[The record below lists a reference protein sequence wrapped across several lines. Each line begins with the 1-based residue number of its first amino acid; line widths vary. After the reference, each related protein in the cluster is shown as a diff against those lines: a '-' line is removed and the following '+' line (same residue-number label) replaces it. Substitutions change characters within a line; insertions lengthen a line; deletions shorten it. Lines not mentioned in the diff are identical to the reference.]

1 VRRIRRFIDAAGGRK
16 TLETPAE
23 KSTTARSW
31 TPYRVKSAIRAVQ
44 PAYLVELLLFALV
57 YYGAGWAG
65 LQMASASKQISV
77 VWPDTGIALAVL
89 VLRGRR
95 LWPAIAIA
103 SFVANLAS
111 GAPALTSTLISAG
124 DTLEAV
130 IGATA
135 LMRVEFQPSLRRLHD
150 VASLFLLAA
159 CVSTVIGAT
168 VGALAL
174 CATGVTPWTGFSSS
188 WSAWWIGDAVS
199 DLVGAPFLFVWVDQ
213 ARREWRF
220 DRLTEAMLLMVAM
233 LVLSLAVF
241 VDHGSN
247 VPYPVHYLIFPA
259 VIWSALRLGQHGVA
273 TLVLGSASVSIV
285 ATLKGRGPF
294 VTSSIDS
301 SLLQVTLFMAVVS
314 VTGLFL
320 GAATAERNRAERRR
334 SADYARLR
342 LSEERLARQAEEL
355 AAADRRKDE
364 FLAVLGHELRNPLAP
379 LQNALELLSLG
390 GSDPSILMRTRALME
405 RQLRHLVRLV
415 DDLLDVARIRSG
427 KIVLELEPVPLAT
440 MIASAVELA
449 RPLIDLRRHQLDV
462 YLPEEPVWI
471 YADRTRLPQL
481 LANLLN
487 NAAKYSSDGG
497 HITIRAG
504 SRAGRAEVSVRDTG
518 IGMTPQA
525 LANVFELFAQAAGP
539 EHAVQGGLG
548 VGLSLARSIAEL
560 HGGTLSASSEGPG
573 KGSEFLLRVPI
584 MEKPATVGDTTDD
597 VSRKSVATRIVV
609 VDDNVDAAD
618 SLGIMLSYAG
628 HEVRVVYGG
637 RDALKVAEEFSPHTM
652 ILDLGMPE
660 MDGYA
665 VARAVRADAKLR
677 TVRLIALSGYG
688 QLEDRRRTAEAGFD
702 EHLVK
707 PVVFEALNAAL
718 DAAPL
723 HFRAG

>member
-1 VRRIRRFIDAAGGRK
+1 MV
-16 TLETPAE
+16 
-23 KSTTARSW
+23 
-31 TPYRVKSAIRAVQ
+31 RAVK

-95 LWPAIAIA
+95 LWPAILVA
-103 SFVANLAS
+103 SFAANLAS
-111 GAPALTSTLISAG
+111 GAPAVTSILIAIG

-135 LMRVEFQPSLRRLHD
+135 LLRVEFHPALRRQHD

-159 CVSTVIGAT
+159 CVSTAIGAT
-168 VGALAL
+168 IGALTL
-174 CATGVTPWTGFSSS
+174 CSTGVTPWSGFSSS

-241 VDHGSN
+241 VDHGTSA
-247 VPYPVHYLIFPA
+247 PYPVHYLIFPA
-259 VIWSALRLGQHGVA
+259 VIWSAIRLGQHGTA
-273 TLVLGSASVSIV
+273 TLVLGSASVSIA
-285 ATLKGRGPF
+285 ATLKGHGPF
-294 VTSSIDS
+294 VTTSIDS

-314 VTGLFL
+314 ATGLFL

-379 LQNALELLSLG
+379 LQNALELLALG
-390 GSDPSILMRTRALME
+390 GSDPSILVRTRALME

-427 KIVLELEPVPLAT
+427 KIVLELGPVQLSA

-449 RPLIDLRRHQLDV
+449 RPLIDSRRHQLDV
-462 YLPEEPVWI
+462 HLPEEPIWI
-471 YADRTRLPQL
+471 HADRTRLPQL

-504 SRAGRAEVSVRDTG
+504 SQAGLAEVSVRDTG

-525 LANVFELFAQAAGP
+525 LAGVFELFAQAAGP

-548 VGLSLARSIAEL
+548 VGLSLARSIAEM
-560 HGGTLSASSEGPG
+560 HGGTLVASSEGPG
-573 KGSEFLLRVPI
+573 KGSEFVLRMPI
-584 MEKPATVGDTTDD
+584 LEKPATVRDARDD
-597 VSRKSVATRIVV
+597 GSRKSVAARILV

-628 HEVRVVYGG
+628 HEVRVAYSG
-637 RDALKVAEEFSPHTM
+637 RDALTAVEEFSPHTI

-660 MDGYA
+660 TDGYA

-707 PVVFEALNAAL
+707 PVVFDALNAAL
-718 DAAPL
+718 NAAPL
-723 HFRAG
+723 RSQAS

>member
-1 VRRIRRFIDAAGGRK
+1 MRSSAAATPLPAPGQAAGGA
-16 TLETPAE
+16 PA
-23 KSTTARSW
+23 RG
-31 TPYRVKSAIRAVQ
+31 
-44 PAYLVELLLFALV
+44 PAYLLELVLVALV
-57 YYGAGWAG
+57 YYGAGWAA
-65 LQMASASKQISV
+65 LQLASGSKQISV
-77 VWPDTGIALAVL
+77 VWLDTGIALAVL

-95 LWPAIAIA
+95 LWPAVAVG
-103 SFVANLAS
+103 SFLTNLTS
-111 GAPALTSTLISAG
+111 GAPALASVLIAGG

-135 LMRVEFQPSLRRLHD
+135 LLRVGFHPSLRRLRD

-159 CVSTVIGAT
+159 CLSTVSGAT
-168 VGALAL
+168 IGVLAL
-174 CATGVTPWTGFSSS
+174 CTTGVISWSAFSSS
-188 WSAWWIGDAVS
+188 WSTWWIGDAVS
-199 DLVGAPFLFVWVDQ
+199 DLVGAPFIFVWVDQ

-220 DRLTEAMLLMVAM
+220 DRLGEAMLLMLAM
-233 LVLSLAVF
+233 LALSLAVF
-241 VDHGSN
+241 VDHGSS

-259 VIWSALRLGQHGVA
+259 VIWAALRLGQHGTA
-273 TLVLGSASVSIV
+273 TLVLGAASVSIF
-285 ATLKGRGPF
+285 ATHNGRGPF
-294 VTSSIDS
+294 VTASMDS

-320 GAATAERNRAERRR
+320 GAATAERNRSERRR

-379 LQNALELLSLG
+379 LQNALELLNLG
-390 GSDPSILMRTRALME
+390 GSDPAVLVRTRGLME

-427 KIVLELEPVPLAT
+427 KIVLELETAQIAS

-449 RPLIDLRRHQLDV
+449 RPLIDSRRHQLDV
-462 YLPEEPVWI
+462 HVPEEPVWI
-471 YADRTRLPQL
+471 HVDRTRLPQL
-481 LANLLN
+481 LTNLLN
-487 NAAKYSSDGG
+487 NAAKYSPDGG

-504 SRAGRAEVSVRDTG
+504 ADARAGVVEVHVRDTG
-518 IGMTPQA
+518 IGMTPDA

-548 VGLSLARSIAEL
+548 VGLSLARSIAQL
-560 HGGTLSASSEGPG
+560 HGGTLVASSDGPG
-573 KGSEFLLRVPI
+573 KGSEFLLRLPLAETPV
-584 MEKPATVGDTTDD
+584 TTRDVRDD
-597 VSRKSVATRIVV
+597 AASRLAGNRIVV

-618 SLGIMLSYAG
+618 SLGIMLSYSG

-637 RDALKVAEEFSPHTM
+637 RDALATAKEFLPDTM

-665 VARAVRADAKLR
+665 VARAVRADPKLR
-677 TVRLIALSGYG
+677 ETRLIALSGYG

-707 PVVFEALNAAL
+707 PVVFETLNAAL
-718 DAAPL
+718 ESPPL
-723 HFRAG
+723 RSRAS

>member
-1 VRRIRRFIDAAGGRK
+1 
-16 TLETPAE
+16 LETPAE

-637 RDALKVAEEFSPHTM
+637 RDALRVAEEFSPHTI

-665 VARAVRADAKLR
+665 VARAVRADANLR
-677 TVRLIALSGYG
+677 AVKLIALSGYG

>member
-1 VRRIRRFIDAAGGRK
+1 M
-16 TLETPAE
+16 ETPAG
-23 KSTTARSW
+23 KSTTTASPAGATLARARW
-31 TPYRVKSAIRAVQ
+31 LR
-44 PAYLVELLLFALV
+44 PAHLTELLLVALV

-65 LQMASASKQISV
+65 LQLASGSKQISL
-77 VWPDTGIALAVL
+77 VWPDTGIALAIL

-95 LWPAIAIA
+95 LWPAIALA
-103 SFVANLAS
+103 SLAANLVN
-111 GAPALTSTLISAG
+111 GTPVLTAAWISVG
-124 DTLEAV
+124 DTLEAL

-135 LMRVEFQPSLRRLHD
+135 LVRVGFHPSLRRLHD

-159 CVSTVIGAT
+159 CVSTAVGAT
-168 VGALAL
+168 VGVLGL
-174 CATGVTPWTGFSSS
+174 CVTGVSPWNAFSSS
-188 WSAWWIGDAVS
+188 WSPWWIGDAVS

-220 DRLTEAMLLMVAM
+220 DRLSEALLLMVAM

-241 VDHGSN
+241 VDHGAS

-259 VIWSALRLGQHGVA
+259 VIWAALRLGQHGTA
-273 TLVLGSASVSIV
+273 TLVLGAAVVSIV

-294 VTSSIDS
+294 VTASMDS

-379 LQNALELLSLG
+379 LQNALELLALG
-390 GSDPSILMRTRALME
+390 GSDASILVRTRALME

-427 KIVLELEPVPLAT
+427 KIVLELEQVQLAT

-449 RPLIDLRRHQLDV
+449 RPQIDSRGHHLDV
-462 YLPEEPVWI
+462 YLPEEAVWI
-471 YADRTRLPQL
+471 QADRTRLPQL

-497 HITIRAG
+497 HITVRAG
-504 SRAGRAEVSVRDTG
+504 AEGGLAEVRVSDTG
-518 IGMTPQA
+518 IGMTPEA

-560 HGGTLSASSEGPG
+560 HGGTIVASSEGPG
-573 KGSEFLLRVPI
+573 KGSEFLLRLPLS
-584 MEKPATVGDTTDD
+584 EKPAKPRDAREDGTRKCAS
-597 VSRKSVATRIVV
+597 SRILV

-618 SLGIMLSYAG
+618 SLGIMLSYSG
-628 HEVRVVYGG
+628 HDVRVVYSG
-637 RDALKVAEEFSPHTM
+637 RDAVAASEDFGPDAI
-652 ILDLGMPE
+652 ILDLGMPG

-665 VARAVRADAKLR
+665 VARAVRADPR
-677 TVRLIALSGYG
+677 FQQTRLIALSGYG
-688 QLEDRRRTAEAGFD
+688 QLEDRRKTAEAGFD

-707 PVVFEALNAAL
+707 PVIFEALSAAL
-718 DAAPL
+718 VSPGL
-723 HFRAG
+723 RSRAS

>member
-1 VRRIRRFIDAAGGRK
+1 METATGQLTDSAAGLGEVPRPW
-16 TLETPAE
+16 L
-23 KSTTARSW
+23 
-31 TPYRVKSAIRAVQ
+31 RA
-44 PAYLVELLLFALV
+44 AYFGELLLVALV
-57 YYGAGWAG
+57 YFGAGWAG
-65 LQMASASKQISV
+65 LQLASTTKQISL
-77 VWPDTGIALAVL
+77 VWPDTGIALAIL

-95 LWPAIAIA
+95 LWPAIAVA
-103 SFVANLAS
+103 SFAANLVTGTHWL
-111 GAPALTSTLISAG
+111 GAAWISVG
-124 DTLEAV
+124 DTLEAL

-135 LMRVEFQPSLRRLHD
+135 LLRVGFRPALRRLHD

-159 CVSTVIGAT
+159 CLSTAVGAT
-168 VGALAL
+168 VGVLAL
-174 CATGVTPWTGFSSS
+174 CATGAAS
-188 WSAWWIGDAVS
+188 WSTFSLSWSTWWIGDAVS
-199 DLVGAPFLFVWVDQ
+199 DLVGAPFLLVWIDQ

-220 DRLTEAMLLMVAM
+220 DRLSEALLLMVAM
-233 LVLSLAVF
+233 LGLSLAVF
-241 VDHGSN
+241 VDHGTS

-259 VIWSALRLGQHGVA
+259 VIWAALRLGQHGTA
-273 TLVLGSASVSIV
+273 TLVLGAASVSIA

-294 VTSSIDS
+294 VTTSMSS

-320 GAATAERNRAERRR
+320 GATTAERNRAERRR

-342 LSEERLARQAEEL
+342 SSEERLARQAEEL

-379 LQNALELLSLG
+379 LQNALELLALG
-390 GSDPSILMRTRALME
+390 GTDASILVRTRALME
-405 RQLRHLVRLV
+405 RQLHHLVRLV

-427 KIVLELEPVPLAT
+427 KIVLELEAVQLAA

-449 RPLIDLRRHQLDV
+449 RPLINSRRPQLDG
-462 YLPEEPVWI
+462 YEPEEPVWI
-471 YADRTRLPQL
+471 HADRTRLPQL

-497 HITIRAG
+497 HITVRAG
-504 SRAGRAEVSVRDTG
+504 TDARTGLAEVRVSDTG
-518 IGMTPQA
+518 IGMTPDA

-560 HGGTLSASSEGPG
+560 HGGTLVATSEGPG
-573 KGSEFLLRVPI
+573 KGSEFLLRLPVS
-584 MEKPATVGDTTDD
+584 EKPARTRDAGENAA
-597 VSRKSVATRIVV
+597 RKSAGSRILV

-618 SLGIMLSYAG
+618 SLGIMLSYSG
-628 HEVRVVYGG
+628 HEVRVVYSG
-637 RDALKVAEEFSPHTM
+637 RDALAAAEALGPDAI
-652 ILDLGMPE
+652 ILDLGMPG

-665 VARAVRADAKLR
+665 VAHALR
-677 TVRLIALSGYG
+677 SNPKFHATRLIALSGYG

-707 PVVFEALNAAL
+707 PVILEALNAAL
-718 DAAPL
+718 ASPGL
-723 HFRAG
+723 HSRAS

>member
-1 VRRIRRFIDAAGGRK
+1 
-16 TLETPAE
+16 LETPAE

-584 MEKPATVGDTTDD
+584 MEKPATVADATDD

-677 TVRLIALSGYG
+677 AVRLIALSGYG

>member
-1 VRRIRRFIDAAGGRK
+1 M
-16 TLETPAE
+16 ETPTGH
-23 KSTTARSW
+23 ST
-31 TPYRVKSAIRAVQ
+31 PKDP
-44 PAYLVELLLFALV
+44 PAGPVAAASPWLRPSYFGALVLVALV

-65 LQMASASKQISV
+65 LQLASTTKQISL
-77 VWPDTGIALAVL
+77 VWPDTGIALAIL

-95 LWPAIAIA
+95 LWPAIAVA
-103 SFVANLAS
+103 SFAANLAS
-111 GAPALTSTLISAG
+111 GAHVLTAAWISVG
-124 DTLEAV
+124 DTLEAL

-135 LMRVEFQPSLRRLHD
+135 LLRVGFHPALRRLHD

-159 CVSTVIGAT
+159 CLSTVIGAT
-168 VGALAL
+168 LGVLAL
-174 CATGVTPWTGFSSS
+174 CATGGASWGTFSTS
-188 WSAWWIGDAVS
+188 WSTWWIGDAVG

-220 DRLTEAMLLMVAM
+220 DRLTEALLLMVAM

-241 VDHGSN
+241 VGHGTS

-259 VIWSALRLGQHGVA
+259 VIWAALRLGQHGTA
-273 TLVLGSASVSIV
+273 TLVLAAASVSIA
-285 ATLKGRGPF
+285 ATLRGRGPF
-294 VTSSIDS
+294 VTTSMDS

-379 LQNALELLSLG
+379 LQNALELLALG
-390 GSDPSILMRTRALME
+390 GTDASILVRTRALME
-405 RQLRHLVRLV
+405 RQLHHLVRLV

-427 KIVLELEPVPLAT
+427 KIVLELEAVQLAT
-440 MIASAVELA
+440 VIASAVELA
-449 RPLIDLRRHQLDV
+449 RPHIDSRRHQLDV

-471 YADRTRLPQL
+471 HADRTRLPQL

-487 NAAKYSSDGG
+487 NAAKYSPDGG
-497 HITIRAG
+497 HITVRAG
-504 SRAGRAEVSVRDTG
+504 SRTGLAEVRVSDTG
-518 IGMTPQA
+518 IGMTSAA

-560 HGGTLSASSEGPG
+560 HGGTLVATSEGPG
-573 KGSEFLLRVPI
+573 KGSEFLVRLPLS
-584 MEKPATVGDTTDD
+584 EQPARARDAREDAG
-597 VSRKSVATRIVV
+597 RKSVSSRILV

-618 SLGIMLSYAG
+618 SLGIMLSYSG
-628 HEVRVVYGG
+628 HELRVVYSG
-637 RDALKVAEEFSPHTM
+637 RDALAAAEEFNPDAV
-652 ILDLGMPE
+652 ILDLGMPG
-660 MDGYA
+660 MDGYS
-665 VARAVRADAKLR
+665 VARALRANPRFQA
-677 TVRLIALSGYG
+677 TRLIALSGYG

-707 PVVFEALNAAL
+707 PVIFEVLSAAL
-718 DAAPL
+718 VSPGL
-723 HFRAG
+723 RSRAS

>member
-1 VRRIRRFIDAAGGRK
+1 
-16 TLETPAE
+16 LETPAE

-95 LWPAIAIA
+95 LWPAIALA

-220 DRLTEAMLLMVAM
+220 DRLTEAMLLMIAM

-584 MEKPATVGDTTDD
+584 MEKPATVADATDD

-677 TVRLIALSGYG
+677 AVRLIALSGYG

>member
-1 VRRIRRFIDAAGGRK
+1 
-16 TLETPAE
+16 
-23 KSTTARSW
+23 
-31 TPYRVKSAIRAVQ
+31 
-44 PAYLVELLLFALV
+44 
-57 YYGAGWAG
+57 
-65 LQMASASKQISV
+65 M
-77 VWPDTGIALAVL
+77 
-89 VLRGRR
+89 
-95 LWPAIAIA
+95 
-103 SFVANLAS
+103 
-111 GAPALTSTLISAG
+111 
-124 DTLEAV
+124 
-130 IGATA
+130 
-135 LMRVEFQPSLRRLHD
+135 
-150 VASLFLLAA
+150 
-159 CVSTVIGAT
+159 
-168 VGALAL
+168 
-174 CATGVTPWTGFSSS
+174 
-188 WSAWWIGDAVS
+188 S
-199 DLVGAPFLFVWVDQ
+199 DLVGAPFLFVWVAQ

-220 DRLTEAMLLMVAM
+220 DRLTEAMLLMIAM

-241 VDHGSN
+241 VDHGTSA
-247 VPYPVHYLIFPA
+247 PYPVHYLIFPA
-259 VIWSALRLGQHGVA
+259 VIWSALRLGQHGTA

-294 VTSSIDS
+294 VTTSIDS

-390 GSDPSILMRTRALME
+390 GSDPSILVRTRALME

-427 KIVLELEPVPLAT
+427 KIVLELEPVPLAA

-449 RPLIDLRRHQLDV
+449 RPLIDSRRHRLDV
-462 YLPEEPVWI
+462 YLPEAPAWI

-497 HITIRAG
+497 HITIRAA
-504 SRAGRAEVSVRDTG
+504 SHAGRAEVSVRDTG

-560 HGGTLSASSEGPG
+560 HGGTLVASSEGPG
-573 KGSEFLLRVPI
+573 KGSEFLLTLPTV
-584 MEKPATVGDTTDD
+584 EKPATARNATDD
-597 VSRKSVATRIVV
+597 ASRKSITARIIV

-618 SLGIMLSYAG
+618 SLGIMLAYAG
-628 HEVRVVYGG
+628 HEVRVVYDG
-637 RDALKVAEEFSPHTM
+637 RDALRVAEDFSPDTI
-652 ILDLGMPE
+652 ILDLGMPG

-677 TVRLIALSGYG
+677 SVRLIALSGYG

-707 PVVFEALNAAL
+707 PVVFDALSAAL
-718 DAAPL
+718 EGAPL
-723 HFRAG
+723 S

>member
-1 VRRIRRFIDAAGGRK
+1 MERPDG
-16 TLETPAE
+16 
-23 KSTTARSW
+23 KSTGSAAAPGTAQRVASW
-31 TPYRVKSAIRAVQ
+31 LLLPGAEPGRRT
-44 PAYLVELLLFALV
+44 AYLVELLLVALV

-65 LQMASASKQISV
+65 LQLASASKQISL
-77 VWPDTGIALAVL
+77 VWLDTGIALAVL

-95 LWPAIAIA
+95 LWPAIALA
-103 SFVANLAS
+103 SFAANVAS
-111 GAPALTSTLISAG
+111 GTPVLTAAAISAG
-124 DTLEAV
+124 DTLEAL

-135 LMRVEFQPSLRRLHD
+135 LLRVGFQPALRRLHD

-159 CVSTVIGAT
+159 CLSTVIGAT
-168 VGALAL
+168 IGVLAL
-174 CATGVTPWTGFSSS
+174 CATGVSPWSAFSSS
-188 WSAWWIGDAVS
+188 WSTWWIGDAVS

-220 DRLTEAMLLMVAM
+220 DRLSEALLLMVAM

-241 VDHGSN
+241 VDHGTS

-259 VIWSALRLGQHGVA
+259 VIWAALRLGQHGTA
-273 TLVLGSASVSIV
+273 TLVLGSATVSIL

-294 VTSSIDS
+294 VTASMDS

-379 LQNALELLSLG
+379 LQNALELLALG
-390 GSDPSILMRTRALME
+390 GSDASILVRTRALME
-405 RQLRHLVRLV
+405 RQLHHLVRLV

-427 KIVLELEPVPLAT
+427 KIVLELEPVQLAT

-449 RPLIDLRRHQLDV
+449 RPLIDSRRHQLDV
-462 YLPEEPVWI
+462 YVPEEPVWI
-471 YADRTRLPQL
+471 HADRTRLPQL
-481 LANLLN
+481 FANLLN

-497 HITIRAG
+497 HITVKAG
-504 SRAGRAEVSVRDTG
+504 TDPRTGLADVRVSDTG
-518 IGMTPQA
+518 IGMTPEA

-560 HGGTLSASSEGPG
+560 HGGTLVASSAGPG
-573 KGSEFLLRVPI
+573 KGSEFLLRLPVT
-584 MEKPATVGDTTDD
+584 EKPARARDTREDA
-597 VSRKSVATRIVV
+597 SRTSASSRILV

-618 SLGIMLSYAG
+618 SLGIMLSYSG
-628 HEVRVVYGG
+628 HEVRVVYSG
-637 RDALKVAEEFSPHTM
+637 RDAVAAAEQFNPDAI
-652 ILDLGMPE
+652 ILDLGMPG

-665 VARAVRADAKLR
+665 VARAVRADPTLQR
-677 TVRLIALSGYG
+677 TRLIALSGYG
-688 QLEDRRRTAEAGFD
+688 QLEDRRRTADAGFD

-707 PVVFEALNAAL
+707 PVIFEALNAAL
-718 DAAPL
+718 DSPGL
-723 HFRAG
+723 RSRAS